1 VYPPWAALEKRA
13 LLQNNLPP
21 LGILSI
27 AAHLRSEGVSVGVL
41 DVHAERLDDEE
52 VRRRIAAI
60 RPRFVGISVLTNMCI
75 AAHAI
80 ARIAKAASPGCM
92 VVAGGVH
99 AEAMPERMLANS
111 AFDYVVRGD
120 GEDAMLE
127 IVRGVA
133 PADIPG
139 LSYRSGDGVV
149 HNAIR
154 PLEMDLDRYP
164 FPAYDLV
171 DFDHYFPAPGS
182 YRRLPAINMLM
193 TRGCPGKCTFC
204 NSAFTTLRS
213 RSPES
218 VVEQI
223 KVLRYEHGI
232 RQILFYDDTF
242 TVAKKVVLRFCEKMI
257 ADHVDV
263 TWTAYVRGDCFS
275 DEMAKAMKAAGCH
288 QVLMGIET
296 GDERIMANIGKVIDK
311 KRYRTAVDIAHR
323 NGLEVRGSFI
333 IGNVGETHETL
344 ERTLQFA
351 IALDLDL
358 FQLNISTP
366 YPGTQLF
373 QWAEA
378 HDALVDRD
386 WTEYGQGK
394 VLVRLPDLTAAEI
407 YAFERTAFR
416 RFYMRPTMI
425 ARQLRRITTPRHAKD
440 LVAAFLM
447 LVIGTVRYKTPQ
459 WDCWKRHSEED
470 FHDIPVQQ
478 PKVCQLTYKLRQGAA
493 ATA

>member
-1 VYPPWAALEKRA
+1 
-13 LLQNNLPP
+13 
-21 LGILSI
+21 
-27 AAHLRSEGVSVGVL
+27 
-41 DVHAERLDDEE
+41 
-52 VRRRIAAI
+52 
-60 RPRFVGISVLTNMCI
+60 
-75 AAHAI
+75 
-80 ARIAKAASPGCM
+80 
-92 VVAGGVH
+92 VH
-99 AEAMPERMLANS
+99 AEAMPERMLSNS
-111 AFDYVVRGD
+111 AIDYVVRGD

-127 IVRGVA
+127 IVRGVTPDLIA
-133 PADIPG
+133 G
-139 LSYRSGDGVV
+139 LSYRSGLTVR
-149 HNAIR
+149 HNRTR

-171 DFDHYFPAPGS
+171 DFANYFPAPGS

-223 KVLRYEHGI
+223 KVLRYRHGI

-242 TVAKKVVLRFCEKMI
+242 TVAKQVVLRFCEKMVE
-257 ADHVDV
+257 DQVDV

-296 GDERIMANIGKVIDK
+296 GDETIMVNIGKTIDRR
-311 KRYRTAVDIAHR
+311 RYRTAVEIAHR

-333 IGNVGETHETL
+333 IGNVGETRETL

-351 IALDLDL
+351 IDLNLDL

-378 HDALVDRD
+378 RGALIDKD
-386 WTEYGQGK
+386 WTDYGQGK
-394 VLVRLPDLTAAEI
+394 VLVRLADLAPADI
-407 YAFERTAFR
+407 YEFERSAFR
-416 RFYMRPTMI
+416 RFYLRPRMI
-425 ARQLRRITTPRHAKD
+425 ARQLRRITTPRHVKD

-447 LVIGTVRYKTPQ
+447 FVIGTVRYKTPQ
-459 WDCWKRHSEED
+459 WECWKRHPEEA
-470 FHDIPVQQ
+470 FLDIALEQ
-478 PKVCQLTYKLRQGAA
+478 PQVCQLTYKLRQDVPDTGTGDSHNPDVLVGA
-493 ATA
+493 

>member
-1 VYPPWAALEKRA
+1 
-13 LLQNNLPP
+13 
-21 LGILSI
+21 
-27 AAHLRSEGVSVGVL
+27 
-41 DVHAERLDDEE
+41 
-52 VRRRIAAI
+52 
-60 RPRFVGISVLTNMCI
+60 
-75 AAHAI
+75 
-80 ARIAKAASPGCM
+80 M
-92 VVAGGVH
+92 VTGGVH
-99 AEAMPERMLANS
+99 AEAMPEQMLANS
-111 AFDYVVRGD
+111 AIDFVVRGD

-127 IVRGVA
+127 IVQGVPPERIA
-133 PADIPG
+133 G
-139 LSYRSGDGVV
+139 LSYREGLVV
-149 HNAIR
+149 RHNRTR

-171 DFDHYFPAPGS
+171 DFDNYFPAPGS

-223 KVLRYEHGI
+223 KVLRYKHGI

-242 TVAKKVVLRFCEKMI
+242 TVAKQVVLRFCQKMVE
-257 ADHVDV
+257 DKVDV

-275 DEMAKAMKAAGCH
+275 DEMARAMKAGGCH

-296 GDERIMANIGKVIDK
+296 GDETIMVNIGKTIDK

-351 IALDLDL
+351 MDLDLDL

-366 YPGTQLF
+366 YPGTQLY

-378 HDALVDRD
+378 HGALIDKD
-386 WTEYGQGK
+386 WTDYGQGK
-394 VLVRLPDLTAAEI
+394 VLVRLKDLTPEQI
-407 YAFERTAFR
+407 YAFEHHAFR
-416 RFYMRPTMI
+416 RFYLRPTMVS
-425 ARQLRRITTPRHAKD
+425 RQLRRITTPRHVKD

-447 LVIGTVRYKTPQ
+447 FVIGTVRYKTPK
-459 WDCWKRHSEED
+459 WECWKRHPEAAFQDLAVER
-470 FHDIPVQQ
+470 PQ
-478 PKVCQLTYKLRQGAA
+478 VCQLTYKVRQEVAGVGA
-493 ATA
+493 